1 MSTTARRSSSSSAGS
16 VKPASLHDSA
26 RGSPEPQHLR
36 QHSFDHEDDFQ
47 LLVQEINRI
56 LGPSNGIDSASVRVG
71 DLVSAMES
79 YLSDEAE
86 WSKYA
91 FSDAQAAYTRN
102 LVDRGNG
109 KANLLILVWTP
120 GKASPVHDHA
130 DAHCVMKVLKGTLEE
145 TLYGF
150 PCQANS
156 SPSLA
161 EVKSAQA
168 AALNGNT
175 EHICSA
181 TCPRASSTN
190 KLPVMRRTRYTADQV
205 TYMSDRL
212 GLHSVGNPSTD
223 PEDFAISLHLYT
235 PPNAASSGCHTY
247 DPNTGKKSSE
257 KHKMNHFYSELGVK
271 M

>member
-1 MSTTARRSSSSSAGS
+1 MSTTARRASSSAGS
-16 VKPASLHDSA
+16 LKPASLHDSA
-26 RGSPEPQHLR
+26 RGSPEPQLSR
-36 QHSFDHEDDFQ
+36 RPSLDHDDNFQ
-47 LLVQEINRI
+47 RLVHDINRI
-56 LGPSNGIDSASVRVG
+56 LGPSNGIDSASVKVG
-71 DLVSAMES
+71 DLVSAMEAYS
-79 YLSDEAE
+79 SDESE
-86 WSKYA
+86 WSRYA
-91 FSDAQAAYTRN
+91 FSDAEMAYTRN

-130 DAHCVMKVLKGTLEE
+130 NAHCVMKVLKGTLEE

-156 SPSLA
+156 NLSLLDLDSA
-161 EVKSAQA
+161 EG

-175 EHICSA
+175 EHKCSA
-181 TCPRASSTN
+181 TCPRASSAS
-190 KLPVMRRTRYTADQV
+190 KLPVMRKTRYTTDQV

-223 PEDFAISLHLYT
+223 PEDLAISLHLYT

-247 DPNTGKKSSE
+247 DPNTSKKSSE
-257 KHKMNHFYSELGVK
+257 KHKMDHFYSELGVK

>member
-1 MSTTARRSSSSSAGS
+1 MSTTARRCSSSAGS

-36 QHSFDHEDDFQ
+36 QHSFDHEDEFQ
-47 LLVQEINRI
+47 LLIHEINRI
-56 LGPSNGIDSASVRVG
+56 LGPSNGIDSASVKVG

-79 YLSDEAE
+79 YLSDESQ

-91 FSDAQAAYTRN
+91 YSDAKVAYTRN
-102 LVDRGNG
+102 LVDRGND

-120 GKASPVHDHA
+120 GKSSPVHDHA
-130 DAHCVMKVLKGTLEE
+130 NAHCVMKVLKGTLEE

-150 PCQANS
+150 PS
-156 SPSLA
+156 
-161 EVKSAQA
+161 
-168 AALNGNT
+168 
-175 EHICSA
+175 
-181 TCPRASSTN
+181 TCPRASSIN

-247 DPNTGKKSSE
+247 DPDTGKKSSE